1 MQADKNF
8 EKLKKLPWKAC
19 AWVVGSSFVCAT
31 VLSMSAAWLFLPSDK
46 ARPGSN
52 APGNF
57 SMQESRQSLNKED
70 MNTIMQRNLFQAEGV
85 NAFGGDQDGNNA
97 PVAEV
102 IKSSL
107 PLKLMGTIYSGD
119 PLNGIAIVQFKSKRN
134 TGSFMNGDLVIGRAM
149 LKEVH
154 KEKIILDNGGQLEY
168 IEIDKKELVRTR
180 RKVSKQRAK
189 RKYAAIATAPAAQEF
204 REEGFERTGSS
215 ISMSKDYKARL
226 LGPEFTKVLQDAK
239 ASPNIVGGKLRGF
252 QLSRIRENS
261 IYQKSG
267 LQNGDVVEEING
279 ILLTDTAQ
287 AIKLLNS
294 LRNESEIELR
304 IVRGGKPINF
314 VINVQ

>member
-1 MQADKNF
+1 MQADKSF
-8 EKLKKLPWKAC
+8 EKLKSLPWKALT
-19 AWVVGSSFVCAT
+19 WVVGSSFVCAT
-31 VLSMSAAWLFLPSDK
+31 ALSMSAAWWFFPEAK
-46 ARPGSN
+46 NRGNN
-52 APGNF
+52 ASGNF
-57 SMQESRQSLNKED
+57 SLQENAQSLNNDD
-70 MNTIMQRNLFQAEGV
+70 MSKIMQRNLFQAEGLDDLDT
-85 NAFGGDQDGNNA
+85 GKGKA

-107 PLKLMGTIYSGD
+107 PLKLTGTIYSGD
-119 PLNGIAIVQFKSKRN
+119 PLNGIAIVAFTAQRR
-134 TGSFMNGDLVIGRAM
+134 TGSFMTGDLVVGRAM

-154 KEKIILDNGGQLEY
+154 KEKIILDNDGQLEY
-168 IEIDKKELVRTR
+168 IEIDKQELVRTR
-180 RKVSKQRAK
+180 RKVSKQRAQ
-189 RKYAAIATAPAAQEF
+189 RKYAAIATAPAAKEF
-204 REEGFERTGSS
+204 REEGFERTGGD
-215 ISMSKDYKARL
+215 INMSKDYKARL

-239 ASPNIVGGKLRGF
+239 ATPNVVGGKLRGF

-294 LRNESEIELR
+294 LRNESEIEIR
-304 IVRGGKPINF
+304 VVRGGKPINF

>member
-1 MQADKNF
+1 MQADKSF
-8 EKLKKLPWKAC
+8 EKLKNLPWKALV
-19 AWVVGSSFVCAT
+19 WVVGSSFVCAT
-31 VLSMSAAWLFLPSDK
+31 ALSMSAAWLFFPEAKS
-46 ARPGSN
+46 RSN
-52 APGNF
+52 DAAGNF
-57 SMQESRQSLNKED
+57 ALQENTQSLNNDDLNK
-70 MNTIMQRNLFQAEGV
+70 IMQRNLFQAEGLD
-85 NAFGGDQDGNNA
+85 AFDEDKDGNNA

-102 IKSSL
+102 IKSNL
-107 PLKLMGTIYSGD
+107 PLKLTGTIYSGD
-119 PLNGIAIVQFKSKRN
+119 PLNGIAIVEFKGKRK
-134 TGSFMNGDLVIGRAM
+134 TGSFMNGDLVVGRAM

-168 IEIDKKELVRTR
+168 IEIDQKELVRTR

-189 RKYAAIATAPAAQEF
+189 RKYTAIATAPAAKEF
-204 REEGFERTGSS
+204 REEGFERMGGE
-215 ISMSKDYKARL
+215 INMSKDYKARL
-226 LGPEFTKVLQDAK
+226 IGPEFTKVLQDAK

-279 ILLTDTAQ
+279 ILLNDTAQ

-294 LRNESEIELR
+294 LRNESEIEIR
-304 IVRGGKPINF
+304 VVRSGKPINF

>member
-8 EKLKKLPWKAC
+8 EKFKNLPWRAL

-31 VLSMSAAWLFLPSDK
+31 ALSMSAAWLFFPAAK
-46 ARPGSN
+46 NRSN
-52 APGNF
+52 TAVGNF
-57 SMQESRQSLNKED
+57 SLKGNSQSLNRADVNK
-70 MNTIMQRNLFQAEGV
+70 IMQRNLFQAEGLD
-85 NAFGGDQDGNNA
+85 AFDVGQDGNNA
-97 PVAEV
+97 PMAEV
-102 IKSSL
+102 IKSNL
-107 PLKLMGTIYSGD
+107 PLTLTGTIYSGD
-119 PLNGIAIVQFKSKRN
+119 PLNGIAIVAFNGKRK
-134 TGSFMNGDLVIGRAM
+134 TGSFMNGDLVVGRAM

-168 IEIDKKELVRTR
+168 LEIDQKELVRTR
-180 RKVSKQRAK
+180 RKVSTQRAT
-189 RKYAAIATAPAAQEF
+189 RKYEAIATAPAAQEF
-204 REEGFERTGSS
+204 REEGFERTGRG
-215 ISMSKDYKARL
+215 INMSKDYKARL

-279 ILLTDTAQ
+279 ILLNDTAQ

-294 LRNESEIELR
+294 LRNESEIEIR
-304 IVRGGKPINF
+304 VVRGGKPINF

>member
-1 MQADKNF
+1 MQADKSF
-8 EKLKKLPWKAC
+8 ENLKSLPWKAL

-31 VLSMSAAWLFLPSDK
+31 ALSMSAAWLFFPETK
-46 ARPGSN
+46 GRSN
-52 APGNF
+52 NASGNF
-57 SMQESRQSLNKED
+57 ALKDNTQSLDND
-70 MNTIMQRNLFQAEGV
+70 DVNTIMQRNLFQAEGID
-85 NAFGGDQDGNNA
+85 NLEEGKDKA

-102 IKSSL
+102 IKSNL
-107 PLKLMGTIYSGD
+107 PLKLTGTIYSGD
-119 PLNGIAIVQFKSKRN
+119 PLNGIAIVEFKGKRK
-134 TGSFMNGDLVIGRAM
+134 TGSFMNGDLVVGRAM

-168 IEIDKKELVRTR
+168 IEIDQQELVRTR

-189 RKYAAIATAPAAQEF
+189 RKYAAIATAPAAKEF
-204 REEGFERTGSS
+204 REEGFERAGGK
-215 ISMSKDYKARL
+215 INMSKDYKARL
-226 LGPEFTKVLQDAK
+226 LGPDFTKVLQDAK

-294 LRNESEIELR
+294 LRNESEIEIR
-304 IVRGGKPINF
+304 VVRGGKPINF

>member
-1 MQADKNF
+1 MQADKSL
-8 EKLKKLPWKAC
+8 EKLKDLPWKAL

-31 VLSMSAAWLFLPSDK
+31 ALSMSAAWLFFPETKNRGNK
-46 ARPGSN
+46 AVSN
-52 APGNF
+52 F
-57 SMQESRQSLNKED
+57 KLQESNQSLND
-70 MNTIMQRNLFQAEGV
+70 DDVSTIKQRNIFQAEGMDS
-85 NAFGGDQDGNNA
+85 FDDDKDKA

-107 PLKLMGTIYSGD
+107 PLKLTGTIYSGD
-119 PLNGIAIVQFKSKRN
+119 PNNGIAIVEFKGKRK

-154 KEKIILDNGGQLEY
+154 KEKIILDNSGQLEY
-168 IEIDKKELVRTR
+168 IEIDQQELVRTR

-189 RKYAAIATAPAAQEF
+189 RKYAAIATAPAAKEF
-204 REEGFERTGSS
+204 REEGFERTGGN
-215 ISMSKDYKARL
+215 INMSKDYKTRL

-294 LRNESEIELR
+294 LRNESEIEIR
-304 IVRGGKPINF
+304 VVRGGKPINF

>member
-1 MQADKNF
+1 MQADKSF
-8 EKLKKLPWKAC
+8 EKLKNLPWKAL

-31 VLSMSAAWLFLPSDK
+31 ALSMSAAWLFFPEAKS
-46 ARPGSN
+46 RSN
-52 APGNF
+52 NAAGNF
-57 SMQESRQSLNKED
+57 ALQENTQSLNNDDVNK
-70 MNTIMQRNLFQAEGV
+70 IMQRNLFQAEGLDT
-85 NAFGGDQDGNNA
+85 FGEGKDGNNA

-102 IKSSL
+102 IKSNL
-107 PLKLMGTIYSGD
+107 PLKLTGTIYSGD
-119 PLNGIAIVQFKSKRN
+119 PLNGIAIVEFTGKRK
-134 TGSFMNGDLVIGRAM
+134 TGSFMNGDLVVGRAM

-168 IEIDKKELVRTR
+168 IEIDQKELVRTR

-189 RKYAAIATAPAAQEF
+189 HKYTAITTAPAAKEF
-204 REEGFERTGSS
+204 REEGFERTGGD
-215 ISMSKDYKARL
+215 INMSKDYKARL
-226 LGPEFTKVLQDAK
+226 IGPEFTKVLQDAK

-294 LRNESEIELR
+294 LRNESEIEIR
-304 IVRGGKPINF
+304 VVRGGKPINF

>member
-1 MQADKNF
+1 MMQNDKNF
-8 EKLKKLPWKAC
+8 EKIKSLPWKAC
-19 AWVVGSSFVCAT
+19 AWVVGSSFICAT
-31 VLSMSAAWLFLPSDK
+31 VLSMSAAWLFFPDSK
-46 ARPGSN
+46 GRGRSAASN
-52 APGNF
+52 F
-57 SMQESRQSLNKED
+57 TLQENEQSLKRD
-70 MNTIMQRNLFQAEGV
+70 DVSTIMQRNLFQAEGLEGFDEGKGS
-85 NAFGGDQDGNNA
+85 NE

-107 PLKLMGTIYSGD
+107 PLQLMGTIFSGD
-119 PLNGIAIVQFKSKRN
+119 PENGIAIVKFKNKN
-134 TGSFMNGDLVIGRAM
+134 KTGSFMNGDLVVGRAM

-154 KEKIILDNGGQLEY
+154 REKIVLDNGGQLEY

-180 RKVSKQRAK
+180 RKVSKSSAK
-189 RKYAAIATAPAAQEF
+189 RRYAAIATAPAAKEF
-204 REEGFERTGSS
+204 REEGFERSGGT

-279 ILLTDTAQ
+279 VLLTDTAQ

-294 LRNESEIELR
+294 LRNEAEIEMR
-304 IVRGGKPINF
+304 VVRGGKPINF

>member
-1 MQADKNF
+1 MQADKSL
-8 EKLKKLPWKAC
+8 EKLKGLPWKSL

-31 VLSMSAAWLFLPSDK
+31 ALSMSAAWLFFPETK
-46 ARPGSN
+46 NRRGN
-52 APGNF
+52 GTGNF
-57 SMQESRQSLNKED
+57 SLQENNRSLDSEDVNK
-70 MNTIMQRNLFQAEGV
+70 IMQRNLFQAEGLEDLDE
-85 NAFGGDQDGNNA
+85 GKDKA

-102 IKSSL
+102 IKSNL
-107 PLKLMGTIYSGD
+107 PLKLTGTIYSGD
-119 PLNGIAIVQFKSKRN
+119 PHNGIAIVEFKGKRK
-134 TGSFMNGDLVIGRAM
+134 TGSFMNGDLVIGRAVLM
-149 LKEVH
+149 EVH

-168 IEIDKKELVRTR
+168 IEIDKQELVRTR

-189 RKYAAIATAPAAQEF
+189 RKYAAIATAPAAKEF
-204 REEGFERTGSS
+204 REEGFERKGGD
-215 ISMSKDYKARL
+215 INMSKDYKTRL
-226 LGPEFTKVLQDAK
+226 LGPDFTKVLQDAK
-239 ASPNIVGGKLRGF
+239 ASPNLVGGKLRGF

-294 LRNESEIELR
+294 LRNESEIEIR
-304 IVRGGKPINF
+304 VVRGGKPINF

>member
-1 MQADKNF
+1 MQADKSLEGIKN
-8 EKLKKLPWKAC
+8 LPWKVL

-31 VLSMSAAWLFLPSDK
+31 ALSMSASWLFFPAAK
-46 ARPGSN
+46 ERGGNATSN
-52 APGNF
+52 FKLQKPT
-57 SMQESRQSLNKED
+57 QTLNDDDVK
-70 MNTIMQRNLFQAEGV
+70 TIKQRNLFQAEGMDNV
-85 NAFGGDQDGNNA
+85 DEDKDRT
-97 PVAEV
+97 PIAEV
-102 IKSSL
+102 IKSDL
-107 PLKLMGTIYSGD
+107 PLQLAGTIYSGD
-119 PLNGIAIVQFKSKRN
+119 PLNGIAIVEFKGKRK

-168 IEIDKKELVRTR
+168 IEIDKQELVRTR

-189 RKYAAIATAPAAQEF
+189 RKYAAIATAPAAKEF
-204 REEGFERTGSS
+204 REEGFERAGGN
-215 ISMSKDYKARL
+215 ISMSKGYKTRL
-226 LGPEFTKVLQDAK
+226 LGPDFTKVLQDAK

-267 LQNGDVVEEING
+267 MQNGDVVEEING

-294 LRNESEIELR
+294 LRNESEIEIR
-304 IVRGGKPINF
+304 VVRGGKPINF